1 MRPHELLK
9 EGVEYPNSWIVPRGK
24 GYSKAS
30 NYLEL
35 FNALARMIDHLGI
48 HPCEPTLADL
58 NPAKPGQ
65 QTWGIKTNN
74 ATHAIKLLLEY
85 IKETDGDQAAALN
98 LNLRESVLLGQMFL
112 MVASMAESQATLFQ
126 ALGFEVEED
135 TDYIEG
141 FPFDFT
147 LGAGDK
153 QPSGVGFSEKSQE
166 AVAKK
171 LEKEYKKILNELAS
185 NDEQGAE
192 AVLEKFLQTR
202 KQPFTYN
209 KLKATK
215 SLLEIIKNVQS
226 K

>member
-1 MRPHELLK
+1 MLK
-9 EGVEYPNSWIVPRGK
+9 EGLEYPNQWIAPRGS
-24 GYSKAS
+24 GSSKAF

-35 FNALARMIDHLGI
+35 FGVATRMLDHLGI

-58 NPAKPGQ
+58 NPGKPGQ

-74 ATHAIKLLLEY
+74 ATHAIKLILEY

-98 LNLRESVLLGQMFL
+98 LNLRESVLLGQMFKT
-112 MVASMAESQATLFQ
+112 VVSIAESQQSLFQ

-135 TDYIEG
+135 IDYIEG

-147 LGAGDK
+147 LGAGKK
-153 QPSGVGFSEKSQE
+153 QTAGKGYGIESQE
-166 AVAKK
+166 AAAKQ
-171 LEKEYKKILNELAS
+171 LEKEYKKILKELAS

-209 KLKATK
+209 RLKATK
-215 SLLEIIKNVQS
+215 SLLEILKNVNCQ
-226 K
+226 